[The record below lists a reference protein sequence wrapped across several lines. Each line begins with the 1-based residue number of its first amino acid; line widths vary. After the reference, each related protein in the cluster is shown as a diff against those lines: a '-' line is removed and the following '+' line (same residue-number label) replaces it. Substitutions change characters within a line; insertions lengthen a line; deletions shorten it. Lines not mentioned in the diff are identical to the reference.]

1 MTSVLVVED
10 NDELRVATVQ
20 FLVRHDV
27 YASGVTCAEEVDEF
41 TDAISPQIY
50 LIDLGLPGEDG
61 LSLAKR
67 IRAAQPRAGI
77 VMLTARSSIEARVS
91 GYEHGADVY
100 LPKPADPEELLAVV
114 RSLSQRLAHE
124 VSPEASLQVHARK
137 LLLIGPKLEQR
148 LTQRECLLL
157 SALARANDHLLER
170 WQILQLLDPTY
181 EGVSTDSMEVCIVQ
195 LRKKLTACSGLEH
208 PKNGVIKA
216 VRGVGYRLLVPVQ
229 IL

>member
-61 LSLAKR
+61 LSLARR

-114 RSLSQRLAHE
+114 RSLSLRVTQ
-124 VSPEASLQVHARK
+124 EAAPDALLQVHSGK
-137 LLLIGPKLEQR
+137 LLLTGPQSEQS

-157 SALARANDHLLER
+157 TALSRAKDHLLER
-170 WQILQLLDPTY
+170 WQILQLLDPTE

-195 LRKKLTACSGLEH
+195 LRKKLMACSGSDSDQ
-208 PKNGVIKA
+208 PGVIKA